1 MIFFT
6 STQSA
11 PADPRGQQVPL
22 LGLGIRQKY
31 EPHAV
36 KDIDFDIRAA
46 GNLAGKGPARRDWSV
61 GLGMDYARETLSYW
75 GWPGSWAEEQL

>member
-1 MIFFT
+1 MLGDIFT
-6 STQSA
+6 LAQSA
-11 PADPRGQQVPL
+11 PTDPCGRRVL
-22 LGLGIRQKY
+22 FLGPGRY
-31 EPHAV
+31 EPHAD
-36 KDIDFDIRAA
+36 KDVDSDIRAA